1 MSTSSRPA
9 GRISLDTAIEDIENA
24 ILELDQDKVFGELSS
39 VERDELDTH
48 AIDAHAAELETALD
62 IVADLLTE
70 MIEPDAVEAL
80 SLDEILARYYVREVV
95 DAESVE
101 TAGKLLECLG
111 SKGSGAHARGL
122 SIGQEIG
129 YDSLKQLV
137 EDLRKLAQHLA
148 PDVPGQHGL
157 RFES

>member
-9 GRISLDTAIEDIENA
+9 KRISLDTAIEDIENA
-24 ILELDQDKVFGELSS
+24 ILEFDQDNVFGELSS
-39 VERDELDTH
+39 MEREELDTH
-48 AIDAHAAELETALD
+48 AIEAHAAELETALD

-80 SLDEILARYYVREVV
+80 SLDELLARYVREVV

-111 SKGSGAHARGL
+111 SKGSGSHARGF

-137 EDLRKLAQHLA
+137 EDLRELAEHLA
-148 PDVPGQHGL
+148 PDVPGQHEL
-157 RFES
+157 WSES